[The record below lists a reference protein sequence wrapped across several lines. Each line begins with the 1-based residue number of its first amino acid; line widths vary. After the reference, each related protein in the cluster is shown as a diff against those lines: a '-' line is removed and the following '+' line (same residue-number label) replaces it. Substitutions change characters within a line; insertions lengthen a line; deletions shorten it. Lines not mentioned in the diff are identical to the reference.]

1 MIYANCELC
10 TSLVVSIRGMY
21 LNLEEF
27 SRGWRAFNRVNR
39 YGLYGRKLFKWR
51 TGCIRKRAAEGKRQ
65 GVSAYKALGK
75 LDAC

>member
-1 MIYANCELC
+1 
-10 TSLVVSIRGMY
+10 MY
-21 LNLEEF
+21 ISCI
-27 SRGWRAFNRVNR
+27 SRVDKGNVFKFRRIFERMESVQRVNR